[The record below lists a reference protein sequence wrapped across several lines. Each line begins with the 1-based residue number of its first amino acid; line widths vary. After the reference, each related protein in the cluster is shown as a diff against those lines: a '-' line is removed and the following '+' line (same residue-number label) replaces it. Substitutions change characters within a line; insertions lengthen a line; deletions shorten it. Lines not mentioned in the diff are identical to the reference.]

1 MDSEPL
7 TVRWLIRRDITE
19 ALELGAMHAWD
30 QADLLEHC
38 KLLNGIAMVCEEN
51 HRNVGGRVTG
61 DIVGWCAY
69 TLHQSS
75 VHIENIAGTDWEFG
89 AVYELLQRLLNKLG
103 AETGYRRDLITVMVP
118 ADQDDVLCF
127 FRNCGFIAFATQ
139 FFIDGSEYKMRYD
152 LPQSAE
158 LCHIDGTPC
167 RRSTGYPCMLP
178 EGF

>member
-1 MDSEPL
+1 MNSEPL
-7 TVRWLIRRDITE
+7 TVRWLIRRDVDE

-38 KLLNGIAMVCEEN
+38 KLRNGIAMVCEQDE
-51 HRNVGGRVTG
+51 HKH
-61 DIVGWCAY
+61 IVGWCAY

-103 AETGYRRDLITVMVP
+103 AETGYRRDLITVTCP
-118 ADQDDVLCF
+118 DDQDDVLCF
-127 FRNCGFIAFATQ
+127 LRQCGFVWQVLADRQ
-139 FFIDGSEYKMRYD
+139 YQMRYD
-152 LPQSAE
+152 LPQPLE
-158 LCHIDGTPC
+158 LTKIDGVDC